1 LTHPFLHGGLGH
13 LISNSI
19 GILTLGTLVAAHG
32 RGRWALITLVATL
45 LGGLGIWLIG
55 ASGSNHIGASGVVF
69 AYFGYLLTAGLF
81 ERRFGSILL
90 SVVVLLL
97 WGGMIFGVLPGQVG
111 ISWEGHLFGF
121 LAGVLMARVLARRER
136 D

>member
-1 LTHPFLHGGLGH
+1 MSEAPP
-13 LISNSI
+13 I
-19 GILTLGTLVAAHG
+19 
-32 RGRWALITLVATL
+32 
-45 LGGLGIWLIG
+45 
-55 ASGSNHIGASGVVF
+55 ASR
-69 AYFGYLLTAGLF
+69 
-81 ERRFGSILL
+81 RRFGSILL

-121 LAGVLMARVLARRER
+121 LVGVLMARVLARRER